1 MTRADK
7 SRRKGR
13 RTAAAA
19 IALVLV
25 LLGRQEALAQPAAAA
40 LNPKD
45 KADIARIETY
55 LNELGSVRARF
66 IQTDSTGGL
75 AEGRLFLRRPG
86 KLRLDYDP
94 PAKLQI
100 FADGFWLIYV
110 DGELEEANHVPLS
123 ATPAHV
129 LLDEN
134 IRLAGDV
141 TVTRMERGAQTLNLH
156 LVQTEEPDA
165 GTLVLTFTDRPLAL
179 RQWTVIDAQ
188 SIETRVSLVNPEF
201 NVFIDNR
208 VFVVDVP
215 RGLTAGDD

>member
-1 MTRADK
+1 MTRADRP
-7 SRRKGR
+7 RRKGR
-13 RTAAAA
+13 RYAAAA
-19 IALVLV
+19 IALVLG
-25 LLGRQEALAQPAAAA
+25 LLGWQEALAQPAAVA

-45 KADIARIETY
+45 RADIARVETY
-55 LNELGSVRARF
+55 LNELGSIRARF
-66 IQTDSTGGL
+66 IQTDSTGSL

-100 FADGFWLIYV
+100 FADGFWLIFV

-134 IRLAGDV
+134 IRLADDV
-141 TVTRMERGAQTLNLH
+141 MVTRVERGAQTLRLH
-156 LVQTEEPDA
+156 LVQTEDPDA
-165 GTLVLTFTDRPLAL
+165 GTLMLTFTDRPFAL
-179 RQWTVIDAQ
+179 RQWTIIDAQ
-188 SIETRVSLVNPEF
+188 GIETRVSLINPEF

-215 RGLTAGDD
+215 RVSTPGDD